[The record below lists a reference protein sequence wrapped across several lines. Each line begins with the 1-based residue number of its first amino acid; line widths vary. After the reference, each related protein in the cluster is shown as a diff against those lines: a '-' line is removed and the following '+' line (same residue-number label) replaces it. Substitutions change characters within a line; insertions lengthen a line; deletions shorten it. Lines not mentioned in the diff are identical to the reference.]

1 MHCHLQHTCWSLRS
15 NKTFRRGLRWSAERL
30 KKHFDPGSKEL
41 PDLKIGQ
48 PIRMTSLPKDGR
60 NKWRRGI
67 CLGKVAPRSYL
78 VDVDGSVFRRNR
90 KFLCSAR
97 DSTAE
102 APPETSPLA
111 VPPVIQSD
119 LVPVQPLQQPT
130 TTEEPPVPV
139 SQPTVSLPTPEIAQP
154 VKITRS
160 GRISKPTVRLNL

>member
-1 MHCHLQHTCWSLRS
+1 
-15 NKTFRRGLRWSAERL
+15 
-30 KKHFDPGSKEL
+30 
-41 PDLKIGQ
+41 
-48 PIRMTSLPKDGR
+48 MTSLPKDGR

-78 VDVDGSVFRRNR
+78 VNVDGSVFRRNR

-102 APPETSPLA
+102 ALPETSPLA

-119 LVPVQPLQQPT
+119 LVPGQPLQQPT
-130 TTEEPPVPV
+130 TTGEPPVPVSQPTVSQPTVSQPTVSQPTVSQPTVSQPTV

-154 VKITRS
+154 VKIIRS
-160 GRISKPTVRLNL
+160 GRISKPPVRLNL

>member
-1 MHCHLQHTCWSLRS
+1 M
-15 NKTFRRGLRWSAERL
+15 KRRKA

-48 PIRMTSLPKDGR
+48 PIRMPSLPKDGR

-90 KFLCSAR
+90 KFLCRAR

-102 APPETSPLA
+102 APPLA
-111 VPPVIQSD
+111 VPPDIQSD

-130 TTEEPPVPV
+130 TTEEPSVPV
-139 SQPTVSLPTPEIAQP
+139 SQPTASLPTPEIAQP

-160 GRISKPTVRLNL
+160 GRISKPPVRLNL